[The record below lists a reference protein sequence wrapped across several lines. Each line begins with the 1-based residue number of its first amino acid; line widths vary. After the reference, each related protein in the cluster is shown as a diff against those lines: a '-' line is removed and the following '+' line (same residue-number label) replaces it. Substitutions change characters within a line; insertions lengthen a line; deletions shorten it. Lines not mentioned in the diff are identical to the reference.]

1 MFTKADKYPKADI
14 SKQHSAQLVNILNM
28 EWDIDAMQ
36 CLESFRVIRDSLSAE
51 LNLPVNQAYVLQG
64 NVLRQPFPSH
74 EIIIAEVC
82 SVN

>member
-1 MFTKADKYPKADI
+1 
-14 SKQHSAQLVNILNM
+14 M
-28 EWDIDAMQ
+28 EWDIDAMR

-82 SVN
+82 SVNGGFLQLSVMYVALGIR